1 MSSGRRFS
9 HALQK
14 LLLEYET
21 TAELQERARDV
32 NDAVDEAVQRFS
44 ASRLFLESPTCLY
57 LCMSDEARQA
67 YQDRVLLETSSYAN
81 FEGYSD
87 PWALFR
93 LTGVFAG
100 W

>member
-21 TAELQERARDV
+21 TA
-32 NDAVDEAVQRFS
+32 EAVQRFS

-81 FEGYSD
+81 FERYSD